1 MKPHVNIVVL
11 VDAVGA
17 LSDRTLNNGNLSLV
31 DDGAFG
37 SRGQGTTDLCTVVV
51 PGQVVQWTAIAI
63 DVQTTAEISAITFL
77 PPDAAGGAGGAAAEE
92 APAGEAP
99 GGGHENLDLKV
110 WEGIVPAH
118 LQPGVPYRYRLEVRM
133 HEGRD
138 SVLHIDTPALMCA

>member
-1 MKPHVNIVVL
+1 MNPHVNIVVL

-17 LSDRTLNNGNLSLV
+17 LSDQTLHNGNLSLV
-31 DDGAFG
+31 DDGSFG
-37 SRGQGTTDLCTVVV
+37 SRGQGTTELCTVVM

-77 PPDAAGGAGGAAAEE
+77 PPGGTGAAGAER
-92 APAGEAP
+92 APAWEAQD
-99 GGGHENLDLKV
+99 GGHENLDLKV

-118 LQPGVPYRYRLEVRM
+118 LVRGVPYRYRLEVQM

-138 SVLHIDTPALMCA
+138 SLLHIDTPALMCA